1 MAMTGQTR
9 YRYDREWSP
18 VKTLVAVLTS
28 ATRYDLALWAIP
40 TAFAVALA
48 MSSVVGISQHA
59 ALVGAAL
66 LGVLVL
72 VDVIALNPPV
82 EPSADG

>member
-1 MAMTGQTR
+1 MPMTGQTH
-9 YRYDREWSP
+9 YRIDRKWSS
-18 VKTLVAVLTS
+18 VETSTAILTA

-40 TAFAVALA
+40 TAFLLA
-48 MSSVVGISQHA
+48 FLAGSVLGISQHA

-66 LGVLVL
+66 LGVLVV

-82 EPSADG
+82 EPSAE

>member
-1 MAMTGQTR
+1 MSMTRKTYHG
-9 YRYDREWSP
+9 YDRRRRPFEA
-18 VKTLVAVLTS
+18 LRAVLAS

-40 TAFAVALA
+40 TAFLVALA
-48 MSSVVGISQHA
+48 VGSLLGLPRHA

-66 LGVLVL
+66 LGVFVL

-82 EPSADG
+82 GPTS

>member
-1 MAMTGQTR
+1 MTGQAR
-9 YRYDREWSP
+9 HRYDPEWSP
-18 VKTLVAVLTS
+18 AETLAEALTS

-40 TAFAVALA
+40 TAFLLAL
-48 MSSVVGISQHA
+48 MVGSVLGISTHA

-66 LGVLVL
+66 LGLLVL

-82 EPSADG
+82 EPPAE

>member
-1 MAMTGQTR
+1 MTGQTHR
-9 YRYDREWSP
+9 RPDPEWRP
-18 VKTLVAVLTS
+18 AETLATVLTS

-40 TAFAVALA
+40 TAFLLA
-48 MSSVVGISQHA
+48 FAGGSVLGISQHA

-66 LGVLVL
+66 LGVVVL

-82 EPSADG
+82 EPSTE

>member
-1 MAMTGQTR
+1 MTGQTR

-18 VKTLVAVLTS
+18 VETLAAALAS

-40 TAFAVALA
+40 TAFLVALVA
-48 MSSVVGISQHA
+48 SSVVGISQHA

-66 LGVLVL
+66 LGVFVL
-72 VDVIALNPPV
+72 VDVVALNPPV
-82 EPSADG
+82 EPSAE

>member
-1 MAMTGQTR
+1 MPMTGQTH
-9 YRYDREWSP
+9 YRSDREWSP
-18 VKTLVAVLTS
+18 VETLTAILAS

-40 TAFAVALA
+40 TAFILALLA
-48 MSSVVGISQHA
+48 GSVLEISRHA

-66 LGVLVL
+66 LGVLVV

-82 EPSADG
+82 EPSAE